1 MAGGRAAPNVMKSD
15 GDSTIS
21 LQLPAE
27 PRSVPTARH
36 ALQRFAARAGAD
48 VDAVA
53 LAVSEAV
60 TNAIQHGYPNAR
72 GEISVRAI
80 ANDELRVI
88 VSDRGAG
95 CAPTVD
101 EGRPHLGLPL
111 IGHLADGV
119 DMTTGRDGVEI
130 EMRFARAG

>member
-1 MAGGRAAPNVMKSD
+1 MSAQ

-36 ALQRFAARAGAD
+36 ALQRFAADTGVD
-48 VDAVA
+48 VQAVA

-60 TNAIQHGYPNAR
+60 TNAVQHAYPDAD
-72 GEISVRAI
+72 GEIMVRALV
-80 ANDELRVI
+80 NDVLRVI

-95 CAPTVD
+95 FAPRPRD
-101 EGRPHLGLPL
+101 GRLHLGLAV
-111 IGHLADGV
+111 ISEVADAV
-119 DMTTGRDGVEI
+119 DITAGSDGVEI
-130 EMRFARAG
+130 EMRFARTG